1 MSRVTLA
8 ASWVLPVAGPPIP
21 DGRVVVEGDRVA
33 WVGGAGDPAAPE
45 GPVRDLGPGV
55 LLPGLVNAHCHLE
68 LSHLQGAA
76 PLGQGFVPW
85 IEALVAAR
93 DRIGEEEVAART
105 AEAIAA
111 LEGRGTVAV
120 GDISNR
126 LAHLDLLAESGL
138 ESVVFLEVLAWDPAR
153 AVETGRWI
161 DERRAEARQQSGV
174 EVRLAAHAPHSVS
187 PELLRR
193 LIERGGIDAIHL
205 AESPEES
212 RFLESGNGA
221 WAEFLSRRGLAHVPF
236 TVPGTSPVRYADEVG
251 LLHPGLVAA
260 HAVQVEAADR
270 GILSRR
276 GVSVVLCPRSNRNLG
291 VGTADVPALLASGV
305 RLCLGTDSLA
315 SVDTLDVLDDAVL
328 LARQF
333 PGLDR
338 AAIVRMA
345 TAGGAQALGLEDLG
359 TVAPGKTAALA
370 FTAAAAHPA
379 DPYAHL
385 LSGEATVRTVEIG

>member
-8 ASWVLPVAGPPIP
+8 ASWVLPVDGPPSP
-21 DGRVVVEGDRVA
+21 DGRVCVEGDRVA
-33 WVGGAGDPAAPE
+33 WVGGCGDPGAP
-45 GPVRDLGPGV
+45 GGAVRDLGPGV

-68 LSHLQGAA
+68 LSHLCGVA
-76 PLGQGFVPW
+76 PFGEGFVPW
-85 IEALVAAR
+85 VESVVAAR
-93 DRIGEEEVAART
+93 DRIGEEEVEAKT
-105 AEAIAA
+105 AGAIAA

-120 GDISNR
+120 GDVSNR
-126 LAHLDLLAESGL
+126 LAHLGSLAASGL

-153 AVETGRWI
+153 AVETERWI
-161 DERRAEARQQSGV
+161 DERLAGARKQSGV

-187 PELLRR
+187 PGLLRR
-193 LIERGGIDAIHL
+193 LVARGGIDAIHL

-212 RFLESGNGA
+212 RFLESGGGA
-221 WAEFLSRRGLAHVPF
+221 WAEFLARRGFAHVPF
-236 TVPGTSPVRYADEVG
+236 TPPGTSPVRYADEVG
-251 LLHPGLVAA
+251 LLGPGLVAA

-270 GILSRR
+270 EILSRR

-315 SVDTLDVLDDAVL
+315 SVETLDVLDDAVL

-333 PGLDR
+333 PELDP

-345 TAGGAQALGLEDLG
+345 TAGGAEALGFEDLG
-359 TVAPGKTAALA
+359 TVAPGKAAALA
-370 FTAAAAHPA
+370 FAAAVAKPA

-385 LSGEATVRTVEIG
+385 LSGEATVQTVEIG